1 MTQKII
7 KEAGVLR
14 TRLESGSLNIPEL
27 LSFLKRVECEDGE
40 VKKVEKQL
48 RKKYSM
54 ESMLATIERGHRRG
68 HQS

>member
-1 MTQKII
+1 MTKNII

-40 VKKVEKQL
+40 VKKIEKQVK
-48 RKKYSM
+48 KKYSL
-54 ESMLATIERGHRRG
+54 ESMLETIDRGHRRG
-68 HQS
+68 H